1 MAMRLGHEASVVVVI
16 VDEGDVKVLVMIG
29 ECLGK
34 MHHWIDL
41 SMHWVGNEE
50 GTRSLTTTTM
60 RG

>member
-1 MAMRLGHEASVVVVI
+1 MVVVI
-16 VDEGDVKVLVMIG
+16 VDEGNVEVWITIG

-41 SMHWVGNEE
+41 SMQWIGNEE
-50 GTRSLTTTTM
+50 GTSSLTAT